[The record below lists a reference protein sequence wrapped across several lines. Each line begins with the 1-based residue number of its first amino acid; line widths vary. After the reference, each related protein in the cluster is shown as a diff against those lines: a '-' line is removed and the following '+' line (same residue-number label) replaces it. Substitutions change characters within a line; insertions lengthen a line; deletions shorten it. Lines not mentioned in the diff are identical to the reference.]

1 MSVPRSTE
9 AKCLLLI
16 SSIAKLWSHSA
27 KLWSHSLIVI
37 KPFIVLEESFL
48 LFFCGFFR
56 QLTLI
61 SFSDARI

>member
-16 SSIAKLWSHSA
+16 SSIA